1 MAQVIVRPG
10 QGALAYSET
19 ADALF
24 DPKGTMRF
32 FVDFI
37 TDIEDQS
44 FLTATGGS
52 SPTYAYVADNG
63 GAFYIQAAA
72 TVGSWGAIASQG
84 DFVVLDGS
92 RSVYFESRV
101 KFDSLG
107 NNGFVVGL
115 SADAP
120 ATTEFTASTATID
133 QDVVSI
139 TVGRDPGTESLTGG
153 VANKCLQLSMF
164 GATTMTE
171 TLIPLDFTLAVDTYY
186 RIGFSVIGW
195 TVQVYVNGKKYGPAT
210 KMNSNA
216 TTAMGVYCATATL
229 VATTKKMTIDYISL
243 TATR

>member
-37 TDIEDQS
+37 TDVEDQS
-44 FLTATGGS
+44 FTTAAGVGT
-52 SPTYAYVADNG
+52 PVYAYVAENG
-63 GAFYIQAAA
+63 GAFSITTGA
-72 TVGSWGAIASQG
+72 TAGNYGVVASQG

-92 RSVYFESRV
+92 RSVYFEARV
-101 KFDSLG
+101 KVDSLG
-107 NNGFVVGL
+107 NNGFIVGL

-120 ATTEFTASTATID
+120 STTEFTASSSTIA

-139 TVGRDPGTESLTGG
+139 TVGRDTGTDSLG
-153 VANKCLQLSMF
+153 VASKCLQLSMF
-164 GATTMTE
+164 GVTTMVE
-171 TLIPLDFTLAVDTYY
+171 TVIPLDFTLAVNTYY

-195 TVQVYVNGKKYGPAT
+195 TVQVYVNGKKYGAAT

-216 TTAMGVYCATATL
+216 TTAMGVYCAIATDTTA
-229 VATTKKMTIDYISL
+229 AKAMTIDYISL